1 MPEFLLQLDT
11 DKVEFTGEKLGEE
24 TCTSVVKIKNTQKE
38 KYLYKIKCTSNE
50 LFRIRPPLGYIKPGE
65 AEAVKL
71 IFNSGKPVPESGK
84 HYFVVYYRKAD
95 GDKAPRN
102 AWQGKEPEAMK
113 RLYINFSKKKEE
125 KKEEEKKEEKKEE
138 SKKEEKK
145 EEEKKEE
152 EKKEE
157 KKEEEK
163 KEEKK
168 EEEKKEEKKEEEK
181 KEEKK
186 EEEKKEEKKEEEK
199 KEEKKEEEKKEEK
212 KEEEKKEE
220 KKEEEKKE

>member
-11 DKVEFTGEKLGEE
+11 DKVEFTSEKLGEE

-50 LFRIRPPLGYIKPGE
+50 LFRIRPPLGYIKAGE

-95 GDKAPRN
+95 GDAAPRS
-102 AWQGKEPEAMK
+102 AWTGKEPEAMK

-125 KKEEEKKEEKKEE
+125 K
-138 SKKEEKK
+138 
-145 EEEKKEE
+145 KKEE

-199 KEEKKEEEKKEEK
+199 KE
-212 KEEEKKEE
+212 
-220 KKEEEKKE
+220 